1 MDDETTTGLEDGRPR
16 RRRWSL
22 EEKRAAV
29 ELSLEGGVAEVAKC
43 LGITANQIYGWRRE
57 RREIENAGDAD
68 AGAAFLPVTVDPVP
82 VEIERG
88 CCSGAVMDARRVAV
102 AIDLQG
108 ISVLVA
114 HGADPALVAS
124 TISALQGAR

>member
-1 MDDETTTGLEDGRPR
+1 
-16 RRRWSL
+16 
-22 EEKRAAV
+22 
-29 ELSLEGGVAEVAKC
+29 VAEVAKC
-43 LGITANQIYGWRRE
+43 LGITANQIYAWRRE
-57 RREIENAGDAD
+57 LREMEDAGRAD

-82 VEIERG
+82 VEIERD
-88 CCSGAVMDARRVAV
+88 CCSGSVMDAGRVAV

-124 TISALQGAR
+124 TISALRGAR

>member
-1 MDDETTTGLEDGRPR
+1 MDETTTGLEDGRPR

-43 LGITANQIYGWRRE
+43 LGITANQIYAWRRE
-57 RREIENAGDAD
+57 LREMED

-82 VEIERG
+82 VEIERD
-88 CCSGAVMDARRVAV
+88 CCSGSVMDAGRVAV

-124 TISALQGAR
+124 TISALRGMR